1 MMMLGMAPTLT
12 MMTMMMMMTS
22 LTVMMVCDVVGLW
35 SR

>member
-12 MMTMMMMMTS
+12 MMTMMMMTS